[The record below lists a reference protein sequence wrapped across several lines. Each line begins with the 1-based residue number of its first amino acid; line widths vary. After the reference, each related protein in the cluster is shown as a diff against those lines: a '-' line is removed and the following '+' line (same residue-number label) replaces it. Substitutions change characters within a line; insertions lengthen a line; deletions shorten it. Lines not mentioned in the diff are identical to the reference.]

1 MACSRFFCRS
11 NYTSMLLLSTHSGVV
26 TSTLRCMLC
35 MLINWLDYRL
45 QSLRLCLMSKTVAVS
60 LASSFKSWTWS
71 CQEIQLLWK
80 SILWQELGTTWQ
92 RKLLQLRNSLQQ
104 LITQNFTCTKDHWQ
118 RHLAQKESLG
128 CPLNQSRT
136 SRPSNFS
143 TSINYGRVIRI
154 FLSEKV
160 IIA

>member
-1 MACSRFFCRS
+1 MACSRFSCRS
-11 NYTSMLLLSTHSGVV
+11 NYTSTPLLNTHLGGV
-26 TSTLRCMLC
+26 TLTLRCMLC
-35 MLINWLDYRL
+35 MLIKLLDNRL

-60 LASSFKSWTWS
+60 LANSSKSWTWS
-71 CQEIQLLWK
+71 FQEIQLQWK
-80 SILWQELGTTWQ
+80 SIQWQELGITWQ

-136 SRPSNFS
+136 SHPSNFS

-154 FLSEKV
+154 SLSERE